1 MNLSFL
7 LMGLEEW
14 FGDPIASVSIICMA
28 FGLAFA
34 ILAKRITRAV
44 RGTYSISTTDKIY
57 QVFCILGLLLI
68 LAGLIMA
75 LVSASS
81 RT

>member
-7 LMGLEEW
+7 LLGMEEW
-14 FGDPIASVSIICMA
+14 FADPIASVSILCMA

-34 ILAKRITRAV
+34 ILARRITRAV
-44 RGTYSISTTDKIY
+44 RGTYSISTSDKVY

-68 LAGLIMA
+68 LAGLVMA
-75 LVSASS
+75 LVSASA